1 MYWLQGKASDTTKTG
16 SIGSGFPCCALAD
29 CCRTCSSASSCDCQ
43 QLKQTFG
50 TGDFAATSAASF
62 LQPASCSQL
71 LQPASAD
78 SAAHFCQSI
87 PGNSFSTLKCSL
99 DLMMH
104 GTQHKC
110 EDPRGSALSE
120 PVAPSW
126 PHFGVQHWAPSIHR
140 CKVQTSQFGVTQYQR
155 KKL

>member
-1 MYWLQGKASDTTKTG
+1 MLRTGRLLQNLLF
-16 SIGSGFPCCALAD
+16 GFFLRLPAAEANIWYRRLAD
-29 CCRTCSSASSCDCQ
+29 LLSADNPQLQATQSAVEDRKTLQLLSC
-43 QLKQTFG
+43 L
-50 TGDFAATSAASF
+50 
-62 LQPASCSQL
+62 L
-71 LQPASAD
+71 LQPASGD
-78 SAAHFCQSI
+78 SAAHSCQSI

-126 PHFGVQHWAPSIHR
+126 PHFTFQHWVPSIHR